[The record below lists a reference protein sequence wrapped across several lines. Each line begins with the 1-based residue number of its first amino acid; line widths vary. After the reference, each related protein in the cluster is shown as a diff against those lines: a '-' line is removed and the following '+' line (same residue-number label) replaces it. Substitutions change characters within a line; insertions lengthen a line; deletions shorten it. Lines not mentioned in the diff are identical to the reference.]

1 MKITKKQ
8 LRRIVKESFDE
19 FGMSE
24 YGLYNAAGSSVEAE
38 FDALLDEVALFM
50 GDARKRLDALMEKH
64 SDVGASDSEAVDMIN
79 TAFEDAV
86 AGRRGR

>member
-1 MKITKKQ
+1 MKITKRQ
-8 LRRIVKESFDE
+8 LRRIIKESFDE

-24 YGLYNAAGSSVEAE
+24 YGLYNDAGSSVEAE

-64 SDVGASDSEAVDMIN
+64 SAVGAQDSESRSLIN
-79 TAFEDAV
+79 AAFEDAKSGV
-86 AGRRGR
+86 R

>member
-1 MKITKKQ
+1 MKITKRQ
-8 LRRIVKESFDE
+8 LRRIIKESFDE

-24 YGLYNAAGSSVEAE
+24 YGLYNDAGSSVEAE

-64 SDVGASDSEAVDMIN
+64 ADVGAQDTESRSMIN
-79 TAFEDAV
+79 AAFEDAKSGV
-86 AGRRGR
+86 R